1 MNFEAV
7 VDVLKGNLLEQKDKK
22 IYKDL
27 TVLEVTKKVYDS
39 LISDDNSQDEVE
51 LNEMLMTLY

>member
-27 TVLEVTKKVYDS
+27 TVLEVTKKVYDF
-39 LISDDNSQDEVE
+39 LISEDNSQDEVE